1 VNSRQKP
8 IRPVAVYT
16 RVSEQG
22 QRSDEELHSHDL
34 QRMKIEGYLAA
45 HDMVPAAEKFE
56 DTDVSGRKMSRPAF
70 DRAIAGIRSGTYGGI
85 GVARLS
91 RFGRKTSGILELI
104 YELEELG
111 GAVIVLDPP
120 IDTSTAAGRAML
132 TVFSAFVT
140 MEAEQAQEQAALVAE
155 KKIAEG
161 KGMGGWAALG
171 YEFES
176 LGKDSNGR
184 NLRGWLVLS
193 ADAEHVE
200 AAFRLFVNGGTPGK
214 VADFL
219 NGLGLRTGRGRPWGI
234 ESVRKLLMN
243 EVYLGVRKYGD
254 VRIEAAHEAIVPM
267 PLFRKAVTKLGYT
280 YTPGKGLARLGG
292 PVTRTRGEGHVL
304 GEGLVRCG
312 LCGGALVKGSAN
324 GKYGTLRC
332 LTRGPGHP
340 SIIYARAQEFIVSE
354 VIRHIGW
361 TMQHSG
367 GNAEEFKAAQAR
379 LALAREGL
387 ADVEASE
394 FDSDWTPLA
403 YGKAL
408 AKAQREVEAAEEA
421 LARLDPTES
430 TIRFLTPLGTRRA
443 FDELSIPEQRQV
455 LHGMIERVVLAK
467 TKGSA
472 EDRLR
477 IEFKDGSYVGG
488 AEWKAERD
496 ARWAEEGTR
505 ILKMAASRGSPAT
518 RSRS

>member
-1 VNSRQKP
+1 MKP
-8 IRPVAVYT
+8 IAVYT

-22 QRSDEELHSHDL
+22 RRSDEELHSHEL
-34 QRMKIEGYLAA
+34 QRMKVESYLAA
-45 HDMVPAAEKFE
+45 HGMVAAAEKFE
-56 DTDVSGRKMSRPAF
+56 DTDVSGRRMSRPAF
-70 DRAIAGIRSGTYGGI
+70 DRAVAGIRSGTYGGI
-85 GVARLS
+85 AVARLS

-111 GAVIVLDPP
+111 AAVIVLDPP

-161 KGMGGWAALG
+161 KAMGGWAALG

-176 LGKDSNGR
+176 LGKDSNGK
-184 NLRGWLVLS
+184 NMRGWLVPS

-200 AAFRLFVNGGTPGK
+200 AAFRLFVSGGTPGK

-234 ESVRKLLMN
+234 ASARGLLMN
-243 EVYLGVRKYGD
+243 EVYIGVRKYGD
-254 VRIEAAHEAIVPM
+254 VRIEGAHEVIVPM
-267 PLFRKAVTKLGYT
+267 PVFRKAVKKLGYT
-280 YTPGKGLARLGG
+280 YTLGKGLARIGG
-292 PVTRTRGEGHVL
+292 PVKRTRGDGHVL

-312 LCGGALVKGSAN
+312 LCGGALVKGSAA

-340 SIIYARAQEFIVSE
+340 SIIYDRAQEFIVSE
-354 VIRHIGW
+354 AIRYIGW
-361 TMQHSG
+361 TKQHSG
-367 GNAEEFKAAQAR
+367 GNAEEVIATQAR
-379 LALAREGL
+379 LTMAREGL

-394 FDSDWTPLA
+394 NDSDWTPLA

-408 AKAQREVEAAEEA
+408 AKAEREVEAAEVA
-421 LARLDPTES
+421 LAQLDSTES
-430 TIRFLTPLGTRRA
+430 TIRFLTPLGTRQA
-443 FDELSIPEQRQV
+443 FDELSIPAQRQV
-455 LHGMIERVVLAK
+455 LHGIIERVVLAK

-496 ARWAEEGTR
+496 ARWAEEGMR
-505 ILKMAASRGSPAT
+505 IVNAAS
-518 RSRS
+518 